1 MPIAKKPATVISLF
15 FDRVRENPGKT
26 LVHFKQNGA
35 YTSLTRGELGGMVMD
50 LAAWLMKKGVKKGD
64 RVAVFSFNRYEWWVA
79 DLAILSLGAV
89 TVPIYPTNSAD
100 ESLYILKNSGTKFV
114 FVGDVDQKQRIA
126 EIRTKAKSLGGV
138 IAFDSELADRR
149 TLAFSAVL
157 AEGAKCKKRPDP
169 KKLPATPKD
178 LCSIIYTSGTTGH
191 PKGVALT
198 HANFYSDADQTWKV
212 FLGMVTEHDRFMSF
226 LPLSHALERTAA
238 YYTAILFYGAEVAFA
253 ESIRTV
259 VEDMKIMRPTVLN
272 SVPRLYEKMHSG
284 VAAQIAEY
292 PLIKRLIVR
301 AALAAGRRCV
311 PDVMAGRVPGGLR
324 GFLFRTADN
333 VVLSKIR
340 HSLGIDRVKVAISG
354 GAALAVNDFDFFLG
368 LGVSL
373 YEGYGLTECA
383 PILTV
388 NKPGNIRRGTV
399 GPALCDTEIRLS
411 DEGEILAKGPQIMK
425 GYYKNPAATKEVFDR
440 NGFFKTGDL
449 GMLDEAGYLRIT
461 GRIKDIIVTAGG
473 KNISPQNIENA
484 LKKSPFIEQVAI
496 IGDKRKYLTAL
507 IVVNA
512 EEVTK
517 FAHSKG
523 IAKDLRGILA
533 DEVVIARVAQDIE
546 ALTIGFARVEQ
557 VRRFTLLADEWSIA
571 GGELTGT
578 LKIKRRVVEAKY
590 ADLIENMYV
599 D

>member
-1 MPIAKKPATVISLF
+1 MT
-15 FDRVRENPGKT
+15 ET
-26 LVHFKQNGA
+26 
-35 YTSLTRGELGGMVMD
+35 
-50 LAAWLMKKGVKKGD
+50 
-64 RVAVFSFNRYEWWVA
+64 
-79 DLAILSLGAV
+79 
-89 TVPIYPTNSAD
+89 
-100 ESLYILKNSGTKFV
+100 
-114 FVGDVDQKQRIA
+114 RIA
-126 EIRTKAKSLGGV
+126 
-138 IAFDSELADRR
+138 DD
-149 TLAFSAVL
+149 
-157 AEGAKCKKRPDP
+157 
-169 KKLPATPKD
+169 
-178 LCSIIYTSGTTGH
+178 
-191 PKGVALT
+191 
-198 HANFYSDADQTWKV
+198 
-212 FLGMVTEHDRFMSF
+212 
-226 LPLSHALERTAA
+226 
-238 YYTAILFYGAEVAFA
+238 
-253 ESIRTV
+253 
-259 VEDMKIMRPTVLN
+259 
-272 SVPRLYEKMHSG
+272 
-284 VAAQIAEY
+284 
-292 PLIKRLIVR
+292 
-301 AALAAGRRCV
+301 
-311 PDVMAGRVPGGLR
+311 
-324 GFLFRTADN
+324 
-333 VVLSKIR
+333 
-340 HSLGIDRVKVAISG
+340 
-354 GAALAVNDFDFFLG
+354 
-368 LGVSL
+368 
-373 YEGYGLTECA
+373 
-383 PILTV
+383 
-388 NKPGNIRRGTV
+388 
-399 GPALCDTEIRLS
+399 
-411 DEGEILAKGPQIMK
+411 GEILVRGPQIMK

-590 ADLIENMYV
+590 ADLIENMYI